1 MQKVTQANKNTFFS
15 SVSIGETYSF
25 SRSISL
31 HEIKILAKKS
41 GVSIDYISTYQF
53 IIKEREQS
61 ISSWQPESDDLCHGY
76 ETGFCGQKAI
86 TCIGNSKQG
95 YFMFCRVCAYKVG
108 KDLVDSAFNSN
119 IR

>member
-61 ISSWQPESDDLCHGY
+61 ISQNQTIYVMAMKQASAVKKQLPVSVTPNRDTLC
-76 ETGFCGQKAI
+76 FAVFVPIK
-86 TCIGNSKQG
+86 
-95 YFMFCRVCAYKVG
+95 
-108 KDLVDSAFNSN
+108 
-119 IR
+119 

>member
-15 SVSIGETYSF
+15 SASVGEIYSF

-31 HEIKILAKKS
+31 QEIQLLAKRS
-41 GVSIDYISTYQF
+41 GVSIDYVSTYQF
-53 IIKEREQS
+53 KMKEREQS
-61 ISSWQPESDDLCHGY
+61 ISSWQPEEDDLCYGY

-95 YFMFCRVCAYKVG
+95 YFMFCRNCTYKIG
-108 KDLVDSAFNSN
+108 KDLIDCAFSSN
-119 IR
+119 I